1 MERYRRNRMRYSTVI
16 RTALL
21 ALRRSLMRTCL
32 TVLGLVIGV
41 AAVITIVSLGQGA
54 RAAIE
59 AEVEGAGTNLIIVSA
74 GNWTAG
80 GVRLGM
86 GSSSTLSAEDA
97 EAMRGVPSVAYVSP
111 SVRTRQ
117 QIVAGA
123 QNWSAN
129 VEGVGADLP
138 MIRSWPLLAGT
149 FFGPGDVEHDEKVA
163 VVGTVVRDALFGPDI
178 NPVGRQ
184 VRIGLHPF
192 TVVGVLAPKGQSS
205 GGDDQDD
212 AVFIPYTTVQK
223 RLMGIDYLRTIS
235 VSAATP
241 DAVPAVARDVSELLR
256 IRHSIMPG
264 DADDFR
270 VRTLEEMI
278 AVRTRTTR
286 TMTSLLSGIAAV
298 SLLVGG
304 IGVMN
309 IMLVSVTERT
319 REIGIRVAVGAKQ
332 RDVMLQFLTEAVILS
347 VAGGILG
354 IALGYFLSQGVTG
367 VFGWPTLTSPN
378 TSLVAFGFS
387 AAIGIFFGWYPATKA
402 AATEPIDAL
411 RFE

>member
-1 MERYRRNRMRYSTVI
+1 MRPSVVI

-21 ALRRSLMRTCL
+21 ALRRSLLRTCL

-54 RAAIE
+54 RALIE
-59 AEVEGAGTNLIIVSA
+59 EEVEGAGTNLIIVSA
-74 GNWTAG
+74 GNWTQG

-86 GSSSTLSAEDA
+86 GSSSTLTAEDA
-97 EAMRGVPSVAYVSP
+97 EAIRSIPGVAYVSP
-111 SVRTRQ
+111 GVRIRQ
-117 QIVAGA
+117 QLVTAG

-138 MIRSWPLLAGT
+138 RIREWPLLNGS
-149 FFGPGDVEHDEKVA
+149 FFGPGDVASDEKV
-163 VVGTVVRDALFGPDI
+163 VVIGTIVRDALFGPDV
-178 NPVGRQ
+178 NPVGRTL
-184 VRIGLHPF
+184 RIGLHPF
-192 TVVGVLAPKGQSS
+192 TIVGVLAPKGQSS

-212 AVFIPYTTVQK
+212 AVYAPYTTVQK
-223 RLMGIDYLRTIS
+223 RLMGVDYLRTIS
-235 VSAATP
+235 VSAASSEQV
-241 DAVPAVARDVSELLR
+241 ASASQAVANLLR
-256 IRHSIMPG
+256 IRHGIAAG
-264 DADDFR
+264 DPDDFR

-319 REIGIRVAVGAKQ
+319 REIGIRVAVGARQ

-347 VAGGILG
+347 VAGGALG
-354 IALGYFLSQGVTG
+354 IAVGYFLAQGITQM
-367 VFGWPTLTSPN
+367 FGWPTMTS
-378 TSLVAFGFS
+378 TYASLLAFAFS
-387 AAIGIFFGWYPATKA
+387 TAIGIFFGWYPATKA

>member
-1 MERYRRNRMRYSTVI
+1 MRLEVI
-16 RTALL
+16 VRTAVL
-21 ALRRSLMRTCL
+21 ALRRSLLRTCL

-59 AEVEGAGTNLIIVSA
+59 DEVEGAGTNLIIVSA

-86 GSSSTLSAEDA
+86 GSSSTLTADDA
-97 EAMRGVPSVAYVSP
+97 ESIRRVNGVAYVSP
-111 SVRTRQ
+111 GVRTRQ
-117 QIVAGA
+117 QIIAGA

-129 VEGVGADLP
+129 IEGVSADLP
-138 MIRSWPLLAGT
+138 MIRSWPLEYGT
-149 FFGPGDVEHDEKVA
+149 FFGPGDVANDEKVC
-163 VVGTVVRDALFGPDI
+163 VIGTEVRDTLFGQGA

-184 VRIGLHPF
+184 VRIGIHPF
-192 TVVGVLAPKGQSS
+192 TVVGVLQSKGQSS

-212 AVFIPYTTVQK
+212 AVFIPYTTAQK
-223 RLMGIDYLRTIS
+223 RLMGVDYLRTIS
-235 VSAATP
+235 ISAATAEGVAP
-241 DAVPAVARDVSELLR
+241 VAREVAELLR
-256 IRHSIMPG
+256 LRHEIFPG
-264 DADDFR
+264 EPDDFR
-270 VRTLEEMI
+270 VRTLDEMI
-278 AVRTRTTR
+278 AVRTSTTR

-319 REIGIRVAVGAKQ
+319 REIGLRVAVGARQ
-332 RDVMLQFLTEAVILS
+332 RDVKLQFLTEAVLLS
-347 VAGGILG
+347 LVGGACG
-354 IALGYFLSQGVTG
+354 IGLGYLLSQGVTE
-367 VFGWPTLTSPN
+367 VFGWPTMMSGN
-378 TSLVAFGFS
+378 AALVAFGFS
-387 AAIGIFFGWYPATKA
+387 AGIGIFFGWYPATKA

>member
-1 MERYRRNRMRYSTVI
+1 
-16 RTALL
+16 
-21 ALRRSLMRTCL
+21 L

-54 RAAIE
+54 RETIE
-59 AEVEGAGTNLIIVSA
+59 DEVEGAGTNLIIVSA

-86 GSSSTLSAEDA
+86 GSSSTLIADDA
-97 EAMRGVPSVAYVSP
+97 EAIRGISGVAYVSP

-117 QIVAGA
+117 QIVAGGE
-123 QNWSAN
+123 NWSAN

-138 MIRSWPLLAGT
+138 MIRSWPMLFGA
-149 FFGPGDVEHDEKVA
+149 FFGPGDVAADEKVC
-163 VVGTVVRDALFGPDI
+163 VIGTIVRDQLFGAGI
-178 NPVGRQ
+178 NPVGRM

-205 GGDDQDD
+205 SGEDQDD
-212 AVFIPYTTVQK
+212 AVFVPYTTAQK
-223 RLMGIDYLRTIS
+223 RLMGVTYLRNIS
-235 VSAATP
+235 ISAISADRVAP
-241 DAVPAVARDVSELLR
+241 VARSVADLLR
-256 IRHSIMPG
+256 FRHAILPG
-264 DADDFR
+264 EPDDFR

-319 REIGIRVAVGAKQ
+319 REIGIRVAVGARQ
-332 RDVMLQFLTEAVILS
+332 RDVRMQFLTEAVILS
-347 VAGGILG
+347 VAGGLLG
-354 IALGYFLSQGVTG
+354 IGVGYMLSQAVTQL
-367 VFGWPTLTSPN
+367 FGWPTLTSSN
-378 TSLVAFGFS
+378 ATLLAFGFS
-387 AAIGIFFGWYPATKA
+387 VAIGVFFGWYPATKA

>member
-1 MERYRRNRMRYSTVI
+1 MRFDVVI
-16 RTALL
+16 RIALV

-32 TVLGLVIGV
+32 TALGLIIGV

-54 RAAIE
+54 RATIE
-59 AEVEGAGTNLIIVSA
+59 EEVEGAGTNLIIVSA
-74 GNWTAG
+74 GNWTSG

-86 GSSSTLSAEDA
+86 GSSSTLTPEDA
-97 EAMRGVPSVAYVSP
+97 AAIRSLPGVAYVSP
-111 SVRTRQ
+111 SVRSRQ
-117 QIVAGA
+117 QLVSAGE
-123 QNWSAN
+123 NWSAN

-138 MIRSWPLLAGT
+138 MIRSWPMMAGS
-149 FFGPGDVEHDEKVA
+149 FFGPGDVAGDEKVA
-163 VVGTVVRDALFGPDI
+163 VIGTIVRDALFEPYV

-184 VRIGLHPF
+184 IRIGIHPF
-192 TVVGVLAPKGQSS
+192 TIVGVLASKGQSS

-212 AVFIPYTTVQK
+212 AVFAPYTTVQK
-223 RLMGIDYLRTIS
+223 RLLGVDYLRTIHI
-235 VSAATP
+235 SAASAEQVTGVGT
-241 DAVPAVARDVSELLR
+241 AVTDLLR
-256 IRHSIMPG
+256 ARHGIAPG
-264 DADDFR
+264 DPDDFR

-286 TMTSLLSGIAAV
+286 TMTTLLSGIAAV

-319 REIGIRVAVGAKQ
+319 REIGIRVAVGARG
-332 RDVMLQFLTEAVILS
+332 RDVRLQFLTEAVILS
-347 VAGGILG
+347 LTGGLLG
-354 IALGYFLSQGVTG
+354 IGLGYVLSQGVTQIL
-367 VFGWPTLTSPN
+367 GWPTLTSLN
-378 TSLVAFGFS
+378 ASLLAFGFS

>member
-1 MERYRRNRMRYSTVI
+1 MRFEIVI
-16 RTALL
+16 RTAVL
-21 ALRRSLMRTCL
+21 ALRRSLLRTCL
-32 TVLGLVIGV
+32 TALGLVIGV

-59 AEVEGAGTNLIIVSA
+59 DEVDDAGTNLIIVTA

-86 GSSSTLSAEDA
+86 GSSSTLTAEDA
-97 EAMRGVPSVAYVSP
+97 EAFRSVPGVAYVSP

-117 QIVAGA
+117 QIIAGSE
-123 QNWSAN
+123 NWSAN

-138 MIRSWPLLAGT
+138 KIRSWPLLAGS
-149 FFGPGDVEHDEKVA
+149 FFGPGDVAAVQKVC
-163 VVGTVVRDALFGPDI
+163 VIGTIVRDVLFGSDV

-192 TVVGVLAPKGQSS
+192 TIVGVLASKGQSS
-205 GGDDQDD
+205 GGEDQDD
-212 AVFIPYTTVQK
+212 AVFVPYTTAQK
-223 RLMGIDYLRTIS
+223 RLMGVTYLRNVSIS
-235 VSAATP
+235 AVSAER
-241 DAVPAVARDVSELLR
+241 VSLVARDVSQLLR
-256 IRHSIMPG
+256 LRHAILPG
-264 DADDFR
+264 DPDDFR

-319 REIGIRVAVGAKQ
+319 REIGIRVAVGARQ
-332 RDVMLQFLTEAVILS
+332 RDVRLQFLTEAVILS
-347 VAGGILG
+347 LTGGLLG
-354 IALGYFLSQGVTG
+354 IGLGYLLSQGVTQ
-367 VFGWPTLTSPN
+367 FLGWPTLTSTN
-378 TSLVAFGFS
+378 SSIVAFAFS
-387 AAIGIFFGWYPATKA
+387 AGIGIFFGWYPATKA

>member
-1 MERYRRNRMRYSTVI
+1 MKI
-16 RTALL
+16 ALIFRTALL
-21 ALRRSLMRTCL
+21 ALRRSLLRTCL

-54 RAAIE
+54 RASIQE
-59 AEVEGAGTNLIIVSA
+59 EVEGTGTNLIIVSA
-74 GNWTAG
+74 GNWTQG

-86 GSSSTLSAEDA
+86 GSSSTLTDEDA
-97 EAMRGVPSVAYVSP
+97 HAIRGIPGVAYVSP
-111 SVRTRQ
+111 SVRSRQ
-117 QIVAGA
+117 QIIAGG

-129 VEGVGADLP
+129 LEGVGADLP
-138 MIRSWPLLAGT
+138 MIRDWPLLHGT
-149 FFGPGDVEHDEKVA
+149 FFGVGDVVGDEKVC
-163 VVGTVVRDALFGPDI
+163 VIGTIVRDALFGPAV
-178 NPVGRQ
+178 NPVGRT

-192 TVVGVLAPKGQSS
+192 TIVGVLAPKGQSS

-212 AVFIPYTTVQK
+212 AVFAPYTTVQK
-223 RLMGIDYLRTIS
+223 RLMGVSYLRTIS
-235 VSAATP
+235 ISAASA
-241 DAVPAVARDVSELLR
+241 DRVAPVGREVAELLR
-256 IRHSIMPG
+256 LRHAIMPG
-264 DADDFR
+264 DPDDFR
-270 VRTLEEMI
+270 VRTLEEMV
-278 AVRTRTTR
+278 AVRTATTR

-347 VAGGILG
+347 VIGGLLG
-354 IALGYFLSQGVTG
+354 IGLGYLLAQSVTQM
-367 VFGWPTLTSPN
+367 FGWPTLTSAN
-378 TSLVAFGFS
+378 ASILAFVFS

>member
-1 MERYRRNRMRYSTVI
+1 MSYRVVI
-16 RTALL
+16 RTAVL
-21 ALRRSLMRTCL
+21 ALRRSLLRTCL
-32 TVLGLVIGV
+32 TALGLVIGV

-54 RAAIE
+54 RASIE
-59 AEVEGAGTNLIIVSA
+59 EEVVATGTNLVIVSA
-74 GNWTAG
+74 GNWTSG

-86 GSSSTLSAEDA
+86 GSSSTLTAEDA
-97 EAMRGVPSVAYVSP
+97 EAMRSIPGVAYVSP

-117 QIVAGA
+117 QIIAGA
-123 QNWSAN
+123 QHWSAN

-138 MIRSWPLLAGT
+138 MIRAWPLQAGS
-149 FFGPGDVEHDEKVA
+149 FFGPGDVASDEKVC
-163 VVGTVVRDALFGPDI
+163 VIGTIVRDTLFGSGV

-192 TVVGVLAPKGQSS
+192 TVVGVLASKGQSS

-212 AVFIPYTTVQK
+212 AVFIPFTTAQK
-223 RLMGIDYLRTIS
+223 RLMGVTYLRTVSIS
-235 VSAATP
+235 AVAPDRVSQ
-241 DAVPAVARDVSELLR
+241 VARDVSELLR
-256 IRHSIMPG
+256 LRHGIFPG
-264 DADDFR
+264 DPDDFR

-286 TMTSLLSGIAAV
+286 TMTTLLSGIAAV

-319 REIGIRVAVGAKQ
+319 REIGIRVAVGARQ
-332 RDVMLQFLTEAVILS
+332 RDVMLQFLTEAVMLS
-347 VAGGILG
+347 LVGGLLG
-354 IALGYFLSQGVTG
+354 IGLGYLLAHGVTE
-367 VFGWPTLTSPN
+367 FLGWPTLTSAN
-378 TSLVAFGFS
+378 ASLIAFVFS
-387 AAIGIFFGWYPATKA
+387 AGIGIFFGWYPATKA